1 MKNRTRTR
9 LFIALG
15 VLAAVAAV
23 LLAFLWWGPVT
34 VGDKRMLLDFLLGRG
49 ITPPTARQVD
59 ERLEVPPGFTLQLYS
74 ADVPL
79 ARFMAVTAEG
89 DLLVTRTR
97 ADVVSILERDRD
109 GDGAADGHR
118 VLMDGLDGPHGIALH
133 EGWLYVAERTAVGRA
148 RFDSATGQLAGPYQH
163 ILTGL
168 TTDGFHQT
176 KTIGFG
182 PDGWLYLSQGSSCNA
197 CVEQDPRRATIMR
210 MHPDGSEAAIHATGL
225 RNSVDFDWSPWD
237 QALYATENGRDLLGD
252 DLPPDELNRIEAGG
266 FYGWP
271 YMHGFG
277 IADPDLGGEYR
288 GEAPPIHPVHGFR
301 AHNAPLGI
309 RFLHGPVL
317 PTGYERVALVALHGS
332 WNRSTL
338 DGYKV
343 VSLHWLTD
351 GTVVEKDF
359 LTGFLGPDGVIGRPA
374 GIAQGPDGTIF
385 VSDDYA
391 GAIYR
396 ISPDMPDEDVET
408 VPPGSP

>member
-1 MKNRTRTR
+1 
-9 LFIALG
+9 
-15 VLAAVAAV
+15 
-23 LLAFLWWGPVT
+23 
-34 VGDKRMLLDFLLGRG
+34 
-49 ITPPTARQVD
+49 
-59 ERLEVPPGFTLQLYS
+59 
-74 ADVPL
+74 
-79 ARFMAVTAEG
+79 MA
-89 DLLVTRTR
+89 
-97 ADVVSILERDRD
+97 
-109 GDGAADGHR
+109 GH
-118 VLMDGLDGPHGIALH
+118 
-133 EGWLYVAERTAVGRA
+133 TCT
-148 RFDSATGQLAGPYQH
+148 DSASRIRISVASTAAKPH
-163 ILTGL
+163 RSIPC
-168 TTDGFHQT
+168 TD
-176 KTIGFG
+176 
-182 PDGWLYLSQGSSCNA
+182 C
-197 CVEQDPRRATIMR
+197 
-210 MHPDGSEAAIHATGL
+210 
-225 RNSVDFDWSPWD
+225 
-237 QALYATENGRDLLGD
+237 
-252 DLPPDELNRIEAGG
+252 
-266 FYGWP
+266 
-271 YMHGFG
+271 
-277 IADPDLGGEYR
+277 
-288 GEAPPIHPVHGFR
+288 